1 MNREEILEEAK
12 KIVTSDRNQ
21 QYGEPEDNF
30 EVIAKLWTAYFSRYI
45 SSKDVAMAMVLFKIG
60 RAMTCKEEK
69 TDTYIDI
76 CGYAACAGQIS
87 TNKEDFYDFTRK
99 SNCLRV

>member
-1 MNREEILEEAK
+1 MSREDILIEAK
-12 KIVTSDRNQ
+12 KIVCNDRNQ

-30 EVIAKLWTAYFSRYI
+30 EVIAKLWTAYFGRVPVVRDI

-60 RAMTCKEEK
+60 RAMTCQEEK

-87 TNKEDFYDFTRK
+87 T
-99 SNCLRV
+99 

>member
-1 MNREEILEEAK
+1 MNRGEILEEAK
-12 KIVTSDRNQ
+12 KNVTSDRNQ

-30 EVIAKLWTAYFSRYI
+30 EVIAKLWTAYFSCYI
-45 SSKDVAMAMVLFKIG
+45 SAKDVAMAMILFKIG

-99 SNCLRV
+99 INCLRV